1 MKEIIGNLLKKE
13 NVRQNLSSLR
23 QEIKDENA
31 LAEALKPVSYTHLD
45 VYKRQL
51 ISNIELVKEQ
61 TKSMIEST
69 QSVDLSGKTQNSA
82 ETLKSVNITF
92 QSIR

>member
-31 LAEALKPVSYTHLD
+31 LAEALKLLAGEDELLVSFSGSRRC
-45 VYKRQL
+45 KNQ
-51 ISNIELVKEQ
+51 KER
-61 TKSMIEST
+61 
-69 QSVDLSGKTQNSA
+69 SA
-82 ETLKSVNITF
+82 SDRRSSYVTAF
-92 QSIR
+92 